1 MIKLRFTVFSSL
13 IPIFLL
19 VFITFIT
26 YINILP
32 NKLFFDDE
40 ELIYKNTYIRDLK
53 LIPKYFTSNMIEGAG
68 KISNMYRPILTLSFA
83 FDYFIW
89 KDNPFGYH
97 LTSILLHTIN
107 TVLVFI
113 LFLRLF
119 GNKLIS
125 FFSACLFSVHPAI
138 SEAVIY
144 TSGRTDPLYT
154 FFGLLTLIIFIS
166 FITSDK
172 FHLVKFIISII
183 TFILALLSKES
194 AIIISLLIILV
205 GIISKFGIYL
215 TGKKSIY
222 IISPFI
228 FISILYFYL
237 RLTVLDFYNTLNF
250 YPAIINNPDMAA
262 YSQNLIIR
270 FFTFTKVFFEYL
282 YLLIIPKD
290 LIVARDFLII
300 KSFSNLWVFLFL
312 FTFIF
317 FAVSS
322 IKFYKKDKIFIFAFL
337 WFFITILP
345 VSGIIPINNIIAE
358 HYLYLPSLSFFLII
372 SYLINLIYV
381 KSKSVEIK
389 TSIFIFL
396 SAIIIL
402 LIVRTIIRTFDWRDP
417 ITFYTRSLGQ
427 SPYHIPMRNNLAMSY
442 AEDGQFDLAVKEY
455 QDIIAIADI
464 YPNTH
469 HNLANVY
476 KTQGKY
482 KEAEREYKFALSMD
496 PGFTFSYYGLIDLY
510 QNSGE
515 KYKLDEIKK
524 KLNIK

>member
-1 MIKLRFTVFSSL
+1 MIKLRFTAFSSL

-19 VFITFIT
+19 VLITFIA

-68 KISNMYRPILTLSFA
+68 KISNMYRPILTLSLA

-97 LTSILLHTIN
+97 LTSILLHTVN

-125 FFSACLFSVHPAI
+125 FFTACLFSIHPGI

-144 TSGRTDPLYT
+144 ASGRTDPLYT
-154 FFGLLTLIIFIS
+154 FFGLLTLIIFLS
-166 FITSDK
+166 LITSDK
-172 FHLVKFIISII
+172 FHLAKFIISII

-194 AIIISLLIILV
+194 AIIIPLLFILI
-205 GIISKFGIYL
+205 GIISRFGKYL

-228 FISILYFYL
+228 IISILYFYL
-237 RLTVLDFYNTLNF
+237 RLTVLNFSNTLNF
-250 YPAIINNPDMAA
+250 YSTGINNPDITS

-270 FFTFTKVFFEYL
+270 FFTFTKAFFIYL
-282 YLLIIPKD
+282 YLLIFPKD
-290 LIVARDFLII
+290 LIIARDLSII
-300 KSFSNLWVFLFL
+300 KLFFNLWVFLFL
-312 FTFIF
+312 FIFIF
-317 FAVSS
+317 IIVFS

-381 KSKSVEIK
+381 KYKSIEIR

-396 SAIIIL
+396 STIIIL
-402 LIVRTIIRTFDWRDP
+402 LMIRTIIRTFDWRNP
-417 ITFYTRSLGQ
+417 ITFYIKSLTQ
-427 SPYHIPMRNNLAMSY
+427 SPYHVPMRHNLAMSY

-455 QDIIAIADI
+455 QNVITIADI

-469 HNLANVY
+469 HNLADVY
-476 KTQGKY
+476 KAQGKY
-482 KEAEREYKFALSMD
+482 KEAEREYKSALSMN
-496 PGFTFSYYGLIDLY
+496 PGFTFSYYELIDVY
-510 QNSGE
+510 QKTGE
-515 KYKLDEIKK
+515 KDKLDEIKK